1 MSAVWKENIYNINI
15 DSNGGY
21 DAGST
26 IITGYEK
33 ENELPDPPLRPGYDF
48 DSWNT
53 EEDGKGTKYENKDV
67 VSKLVEDDGGN
78 MTIYAQWKKKKKLC
92 LKVSSNSYLKS
103 LINPAAE
110 ALAKWILKIGQ
121 GKDLT
126 INLNHIMNFGEDS
139 FEAKI
144 LNTGEVVHD
153 MLDFIKIAGQYV
165 SGGTCKK
172 IFK

>member
-1 MSAVWKENIYNINI
+1 MCIALYSLTGWTGLGWETEDGTYVEGGVHGKLNLADKLGAVVDMSAVWKENIYNINI

-78 MTIYAQWKKKKKLC
+78 MTIYAQWKKKKKSC
-92 LKVSSNSYLKS
+92 VLKFL
-103 LINPAAE
+103 LIH
-110 ALAKWILKIGQ
+110 I
-121 GKDLT
+121 
-126 INLNHIMNFGEDS
+126 LNH
-139 FEAKI
+139 
-144 LNTGEVVHD
+144 
-153 MLDFIKIAGQYV
+153 
-165 SGGTCKK
+165 
-172 IFK
+172 

>member
-1 MSAVWKENIYNINI
+1 MIAYCIFLNYIYNINI

-110 ALAKWILKIGQ
+110 ALAKNWF
-121 GKDLT
+121 GKNNNTLVE
-126 INLNHIMNFGEDS
+126 NMMNKSDKDCVQVWS
-139 FEAKI
+139 
-144 LNTGEVVHD
+144 
-153 MLDFIKIAGQYV
+153 V
-165 SGGTCKK
+165 SREGISRTR
-172 IFK
+172 